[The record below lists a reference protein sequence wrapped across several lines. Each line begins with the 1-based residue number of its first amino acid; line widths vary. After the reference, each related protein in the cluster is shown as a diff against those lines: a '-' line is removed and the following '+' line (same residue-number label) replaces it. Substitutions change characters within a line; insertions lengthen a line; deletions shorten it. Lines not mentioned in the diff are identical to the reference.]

1 MILMD
6 ICKAYG
12 EMHGLGTKEVFDL
25 YLNGNISQY
34 ELMNSFLENEGIFG
48 YTQKI
53 ITAMR
58 CVYVVK

>member
-1 MILMD
+1 MTLMD

-12 EMHGLGTKEVFDL
+12 EMHDLGTKEVFDL
-25 YLNGNISQY
+25 YLDGAISQY
-34 ELMNSFLENEGIFG
+34 ELLDGFLQNEGIFG

>member
-1 MILMD
+1 MTLMD

-12 EMHGLGTKEVFDL
+12 EMYDLGTKEVFDL
-25 YLNGNISQY
+25 YLDGAISQY
-34 ELMNSFLENEGIFG
+34 ELLDGFPQNEGIFG

-53 ITAMR
+53 ISVMR